1 MKVQTAIILLSLA
14 LIVFGRYQLKDKNSD
29 FIEKGCASVYF
40 FGGCALLVLSVVFGR
55 YMQEVI
61 F

>member
-1 MKVQTAIILLSLA
+1 VKVQTAIILLSLA
-14 LIVFGRYQLKDKNSD
+14 LIVFGHYQLTDKKSD
-29 FIEKGCASVYF
+29 FIEKGCAAIYL
-40 FGGCALLVLSVVFGR
+40 FGGCALLVLSVFFGR